1 MLHASPGEADSTR
14 VARLPAV
21 LDLTNAMNV
30 RSELDELLVNGVTVL
45 IADMTATLTL
55 TLTLEGLQALVLVR
69 AAARRGAQLRLAAP
83 QPAVRRYLNLTGTS
97 GLFPLYDTT
106 GQARC

>member
-55 TLTLEGLQALVLVR
+55 TLEGLQALVLVR
-69 AAARRGAQLRLAAP
+69 AAAARRGAQLRLAAP